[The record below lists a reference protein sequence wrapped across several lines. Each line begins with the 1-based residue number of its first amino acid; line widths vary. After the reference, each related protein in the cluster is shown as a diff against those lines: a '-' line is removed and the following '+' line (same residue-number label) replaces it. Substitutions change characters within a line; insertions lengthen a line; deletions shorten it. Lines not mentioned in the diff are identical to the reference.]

1 MVPVAAAFFAR
12 AFVDIK
18 ESEYDKIVDVD
29 QKGQYFLVQAA
40 ARSMIRGGRDGK
52 VVTVASV
59 AYRGEDMPKLAMM
72 TAYNSAKA
80 GVVGMTRGIAKELK
94 QYGIN
99 VNCVAPGGMVT
110 PGAIFNNAATAAL
123 YGAEWT
129 HYVTE
134 YGSSVPVA
142 SNPDEIARMILTMCT
157 PMSDFMYGQLI
168 EVDGGVKQ
176 SNAAQVI
183 DAGADVLVMGTG
195 LFRADDP
202 KAVVKTLSV
211 AKQQMVEIT
220 KALSHENTRLLILDE
235 PSAVLTDTEIDDL
248 FVFIRQL
255 KKTGVGI
262 IYISHRL
269 DEIFGLCSNVSV
281 LRDGCH
287 IDTIPVASV
296 DRQGL
301 INMMV
306 GREMGQEYPK
316 EVGNV
321 GGTILEVKNLSRGI
335 LQDISF
341 EVKSGEVFGISGLV
355 GAGRTE
361 LARAILGIDKP
372 ESGEVYVRGKKV
384 HYRTFADAIRDG
396 LGLIP
401 EDRKLQGLV
410 QIMSVKRNTTLVNMK
425 RVLRAGVI
433 SSSLEEK
440 LSKEYADKLHVVTPS
455 METEVQYLSGGNQ
468 QKVVIAKWLFQ
479 NSEILFL
486 DEPTRGI
493 DVGAKA
499 EIYRLINRMA
509 KEGKTIIMIS
519 SEMPELL
526 GMCDRIMVMHEG
538 HKMGELNAAEATQE
552 KIMALCS

>member
-1 MVPVAAAFFAR
+1 MDNNYILTLKNITKEFPGVKALDDVTINIERGTIHGLVGENGAGKSTL
-12 AFVDIK
+12 IK
-18 ESEYDKIVDVD
+18 ILAGIY
-29 QKGQYFLVQAA
+29 QPNKGEIIL
-40 ARSMIRGGRDGK
+40 DGK
-52 VVTVASV
+52 PCRFNSPIEARRAGISVVHQ
-59 AYRGEDMPKLAMM
+59 EIKLA
-72 TAYNSAKA
+72 
-80 GVVGMTRGIAKELK
+80 E
-94 QYGIN
+94 
-99 VNCVAPGGMVT
+99 P
-110 PGAIFNNAATAAL
+110 
-123 YGAEWT
+123 
-129 HYVTE
+129 
-134 YGSSVPVA
+134 
-142 SNPDEIARMILTMCT
+142 
-157 PMSDFMYGQLI
+157 
-168 EVDGGVKQ
+168 
-176 SNAAQVI
+176 
-183 DAGADVLVMGTG
+183 
-195 LFRADDP
+195 
-202 KAVVKTLSV
+202 LSV
-211 AKQQMVEIT
+211 AENMFLGNVQLKNGLVDWKGMRRRAREIVEDLGMDIDINAQVSSLTVAKKQIVEIMH
-220 KALSHENTRLLILDE
+220 AINNNSRILIMDE
-235 PSAVLTDTEIDDL
+235 PSAVLTDRELEVMFRI
-248 FVFIRQL
+248 VKQL
-255 KKTGVGI
+255 RDEGITI

-425 RVLRAGVI
+425 RVLHAGVI

-440 LSKEYADKLHVVTPS
+440 LSKEYANKLHVVTPS

-538 HKMGELNAAEATQE
+538 HKMGELNAAEATQA

>member
-1 MVPVAAAFFAR
+1 MDNNYILTLKNITKEFPGVKALDDVTINIERGTIHGLVGENGAGKSTL
-12 AFVDIK
+12 IK
-18 ESEYDKIVDVD
+18 ILAGIY
-29 QKGQYFLVQAA
+29 QPNKGEIIL
-40 ARSMIRGGRDGK
+40 DGK
-52 VVTVASV
+52 PCRFNSPIEARRAGISVVHQ
-59 AYRGEDMPKLAMM
+59 EIKLA
-72 TAYNSAKA
+72 
-80 GVVGMTRGIAKELK
+80 E
-94 QYGIN
+94 
-99 VNCVAPGGMVT
+99 P
-110 PGAIFNNAATAAL
+110 
-123 YGAEWT
+123 
-129 HYVTE
+129 
-134 YGSSVPVA
+134 
-142 SNPDEIARMILTMCT
+142 
-157 PMSDFMYGQLI
+157 
-168 EVDGGVKQ
+168 
-176 SNAAQVI
+176 
-183 DAGADVLVMGTG
+183 
-195 LFRADDP
+195 
-202 KAVVKTLSV
+202 LSV
-211 AKQQMVEIT
+211 AENMFLGNVQLKNGLVDWKGMRRRAREIVEDLGMDIDINAQVSSLTVAKKQIVEIMH
-220 KALSHENTRLLILDE
+220 AINNNSRILIMDE
-235 PSAVLTDTEIDDL
+235 PSAVLTDRELEVMFRI
-248 FVFIRQL
+248 VKQL
-255 KKTGVGI
+255 RDEGITI

-306 GREMGQEYPK
+306 GRVMGQEYPK

-538 HKMGELNAAEATQE
+538 HKMGELNAAEATQA

>member
-1 MVPVAAAFFAR
+1 MDNNYILTLKNITKEFPGVKALDDVTINIERGTIHGLVGENGAGKSTL
-12 AFVDIK
+12 IK
-18 ESEYDKIVDVD
+18 VLAGIY
-29 QKGQYFLVQAA
+29 QPNKGEIIL
-40 ARSMIRGGRDGK
+40 DGK
-52 VVTVASV
+52 PCRFNSPIEARRAGISVVHQ
-59 AYRGEDMPKLAMM
+59 EIKLA
-72 TAYNSAKA
+72 
-80 GVVGMTRGIAKELK
+80 E
-94 QYGIN
+94 
-99 VNCVAPGGMVT
+99 P
-110 PGAIFNNAATAAL
+110 
-123 YGAEWT
+123 
-129 HYVTE
+129 
-134 YGSSVPVA
+134 
-142 SNPDEIARMILTMCT
+142 
-157 PMSDFMYGQLI
+157 
-168 EVDGGVKQ
+168 
-176 SNAAQVI
+176 
-183 DAGADVLVMGTG
+183 
-195 LFRADDP
+195 
-202 KAVVKTLSV
+202 LSV
-211 AKQQMVEIT
+211 AENMFLGNVQLKNGLVDWKGMRRRAREIVEDLGMDIDINAQVSSLTVAKKQIVEIMH
-220 KALSHENTRLLILDE
+220 AINNNSRILIMDE
-235 PSAVLTDTEIDDL
+235 PSAVLTDRELEVMFRI
-248 FVFIRQL
+248 VKQL
-255 KKTGVGI
+255 RDEGITI

-296 DRQGL
+296 DRPGL

>member
-1 MVPVAAAFFAR
+1 MDNNYILTLKNITKEFPGVKALDDVTINIERGTIHGLVGENGAGKSTL
-12 AFVDIK
+12 IK
-18 ESEYDKIVDVD
+18 VLAGIYRPN
-29 QKGQYFLVQAA
+29 KGEIIL
-40 ARSMIRGGRDGK
+40 DGK
-52 VVTVASV
+52 PCRFNSPIEARRAGISVVHQ
-59 AYRGEDMPKLAMM
+59 EIKLA
-72 TAYNSAKA
+72 
-80 GVVGMTRGIAKELK
+80 E
-94 QYGIN
+94 
-99 VNCVAPGGMVT
+99 P
-110 PGAIFNNAATAAL
+110 
-123 YGAEWT
+123 
-129 HYVTE
+129 
-134 YGSSVPVA
+134 
-142 SNPDEIARMILTMCT
+142 
-157 PMSDFMYGQLI
+157 
-168 EVDGGVKQ
+168 
-176 SNAAQVI
+176 
-183 DAGADVLVMGTG
+183 
-195 LFRADDP
+195 
-202 KAVVKTLSV
+202 LSV
-211 AKQQMVEIT
+211 AENMFLGNVQLKNGLVDWKGMRRRAREIVEDLGMDIDINAQVSSLTVAKKQIVEIMH
-220 KALSHENTRLLILDE
+220 AINNNSRILIMDE
-235 PSAVLTDTEIDDL
+235 PSAVLTDRELEVMFRI
-248 FVFIRQL
+248 VKQL
-255 KKTGVGI
+255 RDKGITI

-479 NSEILFL
+479 NSEILIL

-538 HKMGELNAAEATQE
+538 HKMGELNAAEATQA

>member
-1 MVPVAAAFFAR
+1 MDNNYILTLKNITKEFPGVKALDDVTINIERGTIHGLVGENGAGKSTL
-12 AFVDIK
+12 IK
-18 ESEYDKIVDVD
+18 VLAGIY
-29 QKGQYFLVQAA
+29 QPNKGEIIL
-40 ARSMIRGGRDGK
+40 DGK
-52 VVTVASV
+52 PCRFNSPIEARRAGISVVHQ
-59 AYRGEDMPKLAMM
+59 EIKLA
-72 TAYNSAKA
+72 
-80 GVVGMTRGIAKELK
+80 E
-94 QYGIN
+94 
-99 VNCVAPGGMVT
+99 P
-110 PGAIFNNAATAAL
+110 
-123 YGAEWT
+123 
-129 HYVTE
+129 
-134 YGSSVPVA
+134 
-142 SNPDEIARMILTMCT
+142 
-157 PMSDFMYGQLI
+157 
-168 EVDGGVKQ
+168 
-176 SNAAQVI
+176 
-183 DAGADVLVMGTG
+183 
-195 LFRADDP
+195 
-202 KAVVKTLSV
+202 LSV
-211 AKQQMVEIT
+211 AENMFLGNVQLKNGLVDWKGMRRRAQEIVEDLGMDIDINAQVSSLTVAKKQIVEIMH
-220 KALSHENTRLLILDE
+220 AINNNSRILIMDE
-235 PSAVLTDTEIDDL
+235 PSAVLTDRELEVMFRI
-248 FVFIRQL
+248 VKQL
-255 KKTGVGI
+255 RDEGITI

-281 LRDGCH
+281 LRDGRH

-538 HKMGELNAAEATQE
+538 HKMGELNAAEATQA

>member
-1 MVPVAAAFFAR
+1 MDNNYILTLKNITKEFPGVKALDDVTINIERGTIHGLVGENGAGKSTL
-12 AFVDIK
+12 IK
-18 ESEYDKIVDVD
+18 ILAGIY
-29 QKGQYFLVQAA
+29 QPNKGEIIL
-40 ARSMIRGGRDGK
+40 DGK
-52 VVTVASV
+52 PCRFNSPIEARRAGISVVHQEIKLAEPLSVVENMFLGNVQLKNGLVDWKGMRRRAREIVEDLGMDIDINAQVSSLTVA
-59 AYRGEDMPKLAMM
+59 K
-72 TAYNSAKA
+72 
-80 GVVGMTRGIAKELK
+80 K
-94 QYGIN
+94 QI
-99 VNCVAPGGMVT
+99 
-110 PGAIFNNAATAAL
+110 
-123 YGAEWT
+123 
-129 HYVTE
+129 
-134 YGSSVPVA
+134 
-142 SNPDEIARMILTMCT
+142 
-157 PMSDFMYGQLI
+157 
-168 EVDGGVKQ
+168 
-176 SNAAQVI
+176 
-183 DAGADVLVMGTG
+183 
-195 LFRADDP
+195 
-202 KAVVKTLSV
+202 
-211 AKQQMVEIT
+211 VEIMH
-220 KALSHENTRLLILDE
+220 AINNNSRILIMDE
-235 PSAVLTDTEIDDL
+235 PSAVLTDRELEVMFRI
-248 FVFIRQL
+248 VKQL
-255 KKTGVGI
+255 RDEGITI

-526 GMCDRIMVMHEG
+526 GLCDRIMVMHEG

>member
-1 MVPVAAAFFAR
+1 MDNNYILTLKNITKEFPGVKALDDVTINIERGTIHGLVGENGAGKSTL
-12 AFVDIK
+12 IK
-18 ESEYDKIVDVD
+18 VLAGIY
-29 QKGQYFLVQAA
+29 QPNKGEIIL
-40 ARSMIRGGRDGK
+40 DGK
-52 VVTVASV
+52 PCRFNSPIEARRAGISVVHQ
-59 AYRGEDMPKLAMM
+59 EIKLA
-72 TAYNSAKA
+72 
-80 GVVGMTRGIAKELK
+80 E
-94 QYGIN
+94 
-99 VNCVAPGGMVT
+99 P
-110 PGAIFNNAATAAL
+110 
-123 YGAEWT
+123 
-129 HYVTE
+129 
-134 YGSSVPVA
+134 
-142 SNPDEIARMILTMCT
+142 
-157 PMSDFMYGQLI
+157 
-168 EVDGGVKQ
+168 
-176 SNAAQVI
+176 
-183 DAGADVLVMGTG
+183 
-195 LFRADDP
+195 
-202 KAVVKTLSV
+202 LSV
-211 AKQQMVEIT
+211 AENMFLGNVQLKNGLVDWKGMRRRAREIVEDLGMDIDINAQVSSLTVAKKQIVEIMH
-220 KALSHENTRLLILDE
+220 AINNNSRILIMDE
-235 PSAVLTDTEIDDL
+235 PSAVLTDRELEVMFRI
-248 FVFIRQL
+248 VKQL
-255 KKTGVGI
+255 RDEGITI

-321 GGTILEVKNLSRGI
+321 GGTILEVKNLRRGI

>member
-1 MVPVAAAFFAR
+1 MDNNYILTLKNITKEFPGVKALDDVTINIERGTIHGLVGENGAGKSTL
-12 AFVDIK
+12 IK
-18 ESEYDKIVDVD
+18 VLAGIY
-29 QKGQYFLVQAA
+29 QPNKGEIIL
-40 ARSMIRGGRDGK
+40 DGK
-52 VVTVASV
+52 PCRFNSPIEARRAGISVVHQ
-59 AYRGEDMPKLAMM
+59 EIKLA
-72 TAYNSAKA
+72 
-80 GVVGMTRGIAKELK
+80 E
-94 QYGIN
+94 
-99 VNCVAPGGMVT
+99 P
-110 PGAIFNNAATAAL
+110 
-123 YGAEWT
+123 
-129 HYVTE
+129 
-134 YGSSVPVA
+134 
-142 SNPDEIARMILTMCT
+142 
-157 PMSDFMYGQLI
+157 
-168 EVDGGVKQ
+168 
-176 SNAAQVI
+176 
-183 DAGADVLVMGTG
+183 
-195 LFRADDP
+195 
-202 KAVVKTLSV
+202 LSV
-211 AKQQMVEIT
+211 AENMFLGNVQLKNGLVDWKGMRRRAREIVEDLGMDIDINAQVSSLTVAKKQIVEIMH
-220 KALSHENTRLLILDE
+220 AINNNSRILIMDE
-235 PSAVLTDTEIDDL
+235 PSAGLTDRELEVMFRI
-248 FVFIRQL
+248 VKQL
-255 KKTGVGI
+255 RDKGITI

-538 HKMGELNAAEATQE
+538 HKMGELNAAEATQA

>member
-1 MVPVAAAFFAR
+1 MDNNYILTLKNITKEFPGVKALDDVTINIERGTIHGLVGENGAGKSTL
-12 AFVDIK
+12 IK
-18 ESEYDKIVDVD
+18 VLAGIY
-29 QKGQYFLVQAA
+29 QPNKGEIIL
-40 ARSMIRGGRDGK
+40 DGK
-52 VVTVASV
+52 PCRFNSPIEARRAGISVVHQ
-59 AYRGEDMPKLAMM
+59 EIKLA
-72 TAYNSAKA
+72 
-80 GVVGMTRGIAKELK
+80 E
-94 QYGIN
+94 
-99 VNCVAPGGMVT
+99 P
-110 PGAIFNNAATAAL
+110 
-123 YGAEWT
+123 
-129 HYVTE
+129 
-134 YGSSVPVA
+134 
-142 SNPDEIARMILTMCT
+142 
-157 PMSDFMYGQLI
+157 
-168 EVDGGVKQ
+168 
-176 SNAAQVI
+176 
-183 DAGADVLVMGTG
+183 
-195 LFRADDP
+195 
-202 KAVVKTLSV
+202 LSV
-211 AKQQMVEIT
+211 AENMFLGNVQLKNGLVDWKGMRRRAREIVEDLGMDIDINAQVSSLTVAKKQIVEIMH
-220 KALSHENTRLLILDE
+220 AINNNSRILIMDE
-235 PSAVLTDTEIDDL
+235 PSAVLTDRELEVMFRI
-248 FVFIRQL
+248 VKQL
-255 KKTGVGI
+255 RDEGITI

-401 EDRKLQGLV
+401 EDRKIQGLV

>member
-1 MVPVAAAFFAR
+1 MGKVLLEMRSITKEFPGVKALDDVTINIERGTIHGLVGENGAGKSTL
-12 AFVDIK
+12 IK
-18 ESEYDKIVDVD
+18 VLAGIY
-29 QKGQYFLVQAA
+29 QPNKGEIIL
-40 ARSMIRGGRDGK
+40 DGK
-52 VVTVASV
+52 PCRFNSPIEARRAGISVVHQ
-59 AYRGEDMPKLAMM
+59 EIKLA
-72 TAYNSAKA
+72 
-80 GVVGMTRGIAKELK
+80 E
-94 QYGIN
+94 
-99 VNCVAPGGMVT
+99 P
-110 PGAIFNNAATAAL
+110 
-123 YGAEWT
+123 
-129 HYVTE
+129 
-134 YGSSVPVA
+134 
-142 SNPDEIARMILTMCT
+142 
-157 PMSDFMYGQLI
+157 
-168 EVDGGVKQ
+168 
-176 SNAAQVI
+176 
-183 DAGADVLVMGTG
+183 
-195 LFRADDP
+195 
-202 KAVVKTLSV
+202 LSV
-211 AKQQMVEIT
+211 AENMFLGNVQLKNGLVDWKGMRRRAREIVEDLGMDIDINAQVSSLTVAKKQIVEIMH
-220 KALSHENTRLLILDE
+220 AINNNSRILIMDE
-235 PSAVLTDTEIDDL
+235 PSAVLTDRELEVMFRI
-248 FVFIRQL
+248 VKQL
-255 KKTGVGI
+255 RDEGITI

>member
-1 MVPVAAAFFAR
+1 MDNNYILTLKNITKEFPGVKALDDVTINIERGTIHGLVGENGAGKSTL
-12 AFVDIK
+12 IK
-18 ESEYDKIVDVD
+18 VLAGIY
-29 QKGQYFLVQAA
+29 QPNKGEIIL
-40 ARSMIRGGRDGK
+40 DGK
-52 VVTVASV
+52 PCRFNSPIEARRAGISVVHQ
-59 AYRGEDMPKLAMM
+59 EIKLA
-72 TAYNSAKA
+72 
-80 GVVGMTRGIAKELK
+80 E
-94 QYGIN
+94 
-99 VNCVAPGGMVT
+99 P
-110 PGAIFNNAATAAL
+110 
-123 YGAEWT
+123 
-129 HYVTE
+129 
-134 YGSSVPVA
+134 
-142 SNPDEIARMILTMCT
+142 
-157 PMSDFMYGQLI
+157 
-168 EVDGGVKQ
+168 
-176 SNAAQVI
+176 
-183 DAGADVLVMGTG
+183 
-195 LFRADDP
+195 
-202 KAVVKTLSV
+202 LSV
-211 AKQQMVEIT
+211 AENMFLGNVQLKNGLVDWKGMRRRAREIVEDLGMDIDINAQVSSLTVAKKQIVEIMH
-220 KALSHENTRLLILDE
+220 AINNNSRILIMDE
-235 PSAVLTDTEIDDL
+235 PSAVLTDRELEVMFRI
-248 FVFIRQL
+248 VKQL
-255 KKTGVGI
+255 RDEGITI

-509 KEGKTIIMIS
+509 KDGKTIIIIS

>member
-1 MVPVAAAFFAR
+1 M
-12 AFVDIK
+12 DNNYILTLKNITK
-18 ESEYDKIVDVD
+18 EFPGVKALDDVTINIERGTIHGLVGENGAGKSTLMKVLAGIY
-29 QKGQYFLVQAA
+29 QPNKGEIIL
-40 ARSMIRGGRDGK
+40 DGK
-52 VVTVASV
+52 PCRFNSPIEARRAGISVVHQ
-59 AYRGEDMPKLAMM
+59 EIKLA
-72 TAYNSAKA
+72 
-80 GVVGMTRGIAKELK
+80 E
-94 QYGIN
+94 
-99 VNCVAPGGMVT
+99 P
-110 PGAIFNNAATAAL
+110 
-123 YGAEWT
+123 
-129 HYVTE
+129 
-134 YGSSVPVA
+134 
-142 SNPDEIARMILTMCT
+142 
-157 PMSDFMYGQLI
+157 
-168 EVDGGVKQ
+168 
-176 SNAAQVI
+176 
-183 DAGADVLVMGTG
+183 
-195 LFRADDP
+195 
-202 KAVVKTLSV
+202 LSV
-211 AKQQMVEIT
+211 AENMFLGNVQLKNGLVDWKGMRRRAREIVEDLGMDIDINAQVSSLTVAKKQIVEIMH
-220 KALSHENTRLLILDE
+220 AINNNSRILIMDE
-235 PSAVLTDTEIDDL
+235 PSAVLTDRELEVMFRI
-248 FVFIRQL
+248 VKQL
-255 KKTGVGI
+255 RDEGITI

-538 HKMGELNAAEATQE
+538 HKMGELNAAEATQA

>member
-1 MVPVAAAFFAR
+1 M
-12 AFVDIK
+12 
-18 ESEYDKIVDVD
+18 SEYLVEMNDITVQFPGVLALDHVHFDAKPGEVHVLLGENGAGKSTLIKILAGIYRPN
-29 QKGQYFLVQAA
+29 KGEIIL
-40 ARSMIRGGRDGK
+40 DGK
-52 VVTVASV
+52 PCRFNSPIEARRAGISVVHQ
-59 AYRGEDMPKLAMM
+59 EIKLA
-72 TAYNSAKA
+72 
-80 GVVGMTRGIAKELK
+80 E
-94 QYGIN
+94 
-99 VNCVAPGGMVT
+99 P
-110 PGAIFNNAATAAL
+110 
-123 YGAEWT
+123 
-129 HYVTE
+129 
-134 YGSSVPVA
+134 
-142 SNPDEIARMILTMCT
+142 
-157 PMSDFMYGQLI
+157 
-168 EVDGGVKQ
+168 
-176 SNAAQVI
+176 
-183 DAGADVLVMGTG
+183 
-195 LFRADDP
+195 
-202 KAVVKTLSV
+202 LSV
-211 AKQQMVEIT
+211 AENMFLGNVQLKNGLVDWKGMRRRAREIVEDLGMDIDINAQVSSLTVAKKQIVEIMH
-220 KALSHENTRLLILDE
+220 AINNNSRILIMDE
-235 PSAVLTDTEIDDL
+235 PSAVLTDRELEVMFRI
-248 FVFIRQL
+248 VKQL
-255 KKTGVGI
+255 RDEGITI

-425 RVLRAGVI
+425 RVLHAGVI

-538 HKMGELNAAEATQE
+538 HKMGELNAAEATQA

>member
-1 MVPVAAAFFAR
+1 MDNNYILTLKNITKEFPGVKALDDVTINIERGTIHGLVGENGAGKSTL
-12 AFVDIK
+12 IK
-18 ESEYDKIVDVD
+18 VLAGIY
-29 QKGQYFLVQAA
+29 QPNKGEIIL
-40 ARSMIRGGRDGK
+40 DGK
-52 VVTVASV
+52 PCRFNSPIEARRAGISVVHQ
-59 AYRGEDMPKLAMM
+59 EIKLA
-72 TAYNSAKA
+72 
-80 GVVGMTRGIAKELK
+80 E
-94 QYGIN
+94 
-99 VNCVAPGGMVT
+99 P
-110 PGAIFNNAATAAL
+110 
-123 YGAEWT
+123 
-129 HYVTE
+129 
-134 YGSSVPVA
+134 
-142 SNPDEIARMILTMCT
+142 
-157 PMSDFMYGQLI
+157 
-168 EVDGGVKQ
+168 
-176 SNAAQVI
+176 
-183 DAGADVLVMGTG
+183 
-195 LFRADDP
+195 
-202 KAVVKTLSV
+202 LSV
-211 AKQQMVEIT
+211 AENMFLGNVQLKNGLVDWKGMRRRAREIVEDLGMDIDINAQVSSLTVAKKQIVEIMH
-220 KALSHENTRLLILDE
+220 AINNNSRILIMDE
-235 PSAVLTDTEIDDL
+235 PSAVLTDRELEVMFRI
-248 FVFIRQL
+248 VKQL
-255 KKTGVGI
+255 RDKGITI

-281 LRDGCH
+281 LRDGRH
-287 IDTIPVASV
+287 IDTIPVTSV

>member
-1 MVPVAAAFFAR
+1 MDNNYILTLKNITKEFPGVKALDDVTINIERGTIHGLVGENGAGKSTL
-12 AFVDIK
+12 IK
-18 ESEYDKIVDVD
+18 VLAGIY
-29 QKGQYFLVQAA
+29 QPNKGEIIL
-40 ARSMIRGGRDGK
+40 DGK
-52 VVTVASV
+52 PCRFNSPIEARRAGISVVHQ
-59 AYRGEDMPKLAMM
+59 EIKLA
-72 TAYNSAKA
+72 
-80 GVVGMTRGIAKELK
+80 E
-94 QYGIN
+94 
-99 VNCVAPGGMVT
+99 P
-110 PGAIFNNAATAAL
+110 
-123 YGAEWT
+123 
-129 HYVTE
+129 
-134 YGSSVPVA
+134 
-142 SNPDEIARMILTMCT
+142 
-157 PMSDFMYGQLI
+157 
-168 EVDGGVKQ
+168 
-176 SNAAQVI
+176 
-183 DAGADVLVMGTG
+183 
-195 LFRADDP
+195 
-202 KAVVKTLSV
+202 LSV
-211 AKQQMVEIT
+211 AENMFLGNVQLKNGLVDWKGMRRRAREIVEDLGMDIDINAQVSSLTVAKKQIVEIMH
-220 KALSHENTRLLILDE
+220 AINNNSRILIMDE
-235 PSAVLTDTEIDDL
+235 PSAVLTDRELEVMFRI
-248 FVFIRQL
+248 VKQL
-255 KKTGVGI
+255 RDEGITI

>member
-1 MVPVAAAFFAR
+1 MDNNYILTLKNITKEFPGVKALDDVTINIERGTIHGLVGENGAGKSTL
-12 AFVDIK
+12 IK
-18 ESEYDKIVDVD
+18 VLAGIY
-29 QKGQYFLVQAA
+29 QPNKGEIIL
-40 ARSMIRGGRDGK
+40 DGK
-52 VVTVASV
+52 PCRFNSPIEARRAGISVVHQ
-59 AYRGEDMPKLAMM
+59 EIKLA
-72 TAYNSAKA
+72 
-80 GVVGMTRGIAKELK
+80 E
-94 QYGIN
+94 
-99 VNCVAPGGMVT
+99 P
-110 PGAIFNNAATAAL
+110 
-123 YGAEWT
+123 
-129 HYVTE
+129 
-134 YGSSVPVA
+134 
-142 SNPDEIARMILTMCT
+142 
-157 PMSDFMYGQLI
+157 
-168 EVDGGVKQ
+168 
-176 SNAAQVI
+176 
-183 DAGADVLVMGTG
+183 
-195 LFRADDP
+195 
-202 KAVVKTLSV
+202 LSV
-211 AKQQMVEIT
+211 AENMFLGNVQLKNGLVDWKGMRRRAREIVEDLGMDIDINAQVSSLTVAKKQIVEIMH
-220 KALSHENTRLLILDE
+220 AINNNSRILIMDE
-235 PSAVLTDTEIDDL
+235 PSAVLTDRELEVMFRI
-248 FVFIRQL
+248 VKQL
-255 KKTGVGI
+255 RDEGITI

-281 LRDGCH
+281 LRDGRH

-538 HKMGELNAAEATQE
+538 HKMGELNAAEATQA

>member
-1 MVPVAAAFFAR
+1 MDNNYILTLKNITKEFPGVKALDDVTINIERGTIHGLVGENGAGKSTL
-12 AFVDIK
+12 IK
-18 ESEYDKIVDVD
+18 VLAGIY
-29 QKGQYFLVQAA
+29 QPNKGEIIL
-40 ARSMIRGGRDGK
+40 DGK
-52 VVTVASV
+52 PCRFNSPIEARRAGISVVHQ
-59 AYRGEDMPKLAMM
+59 EIKLA
-72 TAYNSAKA
+72 
-80 GVVGMTRGIAKELK
+80 E
-94 QYGIN
+94 
-99 VNCVAPGGMVT
+99 P
-110 PGAIFNNAATAAL
+110 
-123 YGAEWT
+123 
-129 HYVTE
+129 
-134 YGSSVPVA
+134 
-142 SNPDEIARMILTMCT
+142 
-157 PMSDFMYGQLI
+157 
-168 EVDGGVKQ
+168 
-176 SNAAQVI
+176 
-183 DAGADVLVMGTG
+183 
-195 LFRADDP
+195 
-202 KAVVKTLSV
+202 LSV
-211 AKQQMVEIT
+211 AENMFLGNVQLKNGLVDWKGMRRRAREIVEDLGMDIDINAQVSSLTVAKKQIVEIMH
-220 KALSHENTRLLILDE
+220 AINNNSRILIMDE
-235 PSAVLTDTEIDDL
+235 PSAVLTDRELEVMFRI
-248 FVFIRQL
+248 VKQL
-255 KKTGVGI
+255 RDKGITI

-440 LSKEYADKLHVVTPS
+440 LSKEYANKLHVVTPS

-526 GMCDRIMVMHEG
+526 GLCDRIMVMHEG

>member
-1 MVPVAAAFFAR
+1 MDNNYILTLKNITKEFPGVKALDDVTINIERGTIHGLVGENGAGKSTL
-12 AFVDIK
+12 IK
-18 ESEYDKIVDVD
+18 VLAGIY
-29 QKGQYFLVQAA
+29 QPNKGEIIL
-40 ARSMIRGGRDGK
+40 DGK
-52 VVTVASV
+52 PCRFNSPIEARRAGISVVHQ
-59 AYRGEDMPKLAMM
+59 EIKLA
-72 TAYNSAKA
+72 
-80 GVVGMTRGIAKELK
+80 E
-94 QYGIN
+94 
-99 VNCVAPGGMVT
+99 P
-110 PGAIFNNAATAAL
+110 
-123 YGAEWT
+123 
-129 HYVTE
+129 
-134 YGSSVPVA
+134 
-142 SNPDEIARMILTMCT
+142 
-157 PMSDFMYGQLI
+157 
-168 EVDGGVKQ
+168 
-176 SNAAQVI
+176 
-183 DAGADVLVMGTG
+183 
-195 LFRADDP
+195 
-202 KAVVKTLSV
+202 LSV
-211 AKQQMVEIT
+211 AENMFLGNVQLKNGLVDWKGMRRRAREIVEDLGMDIDINAQVSSLTVAKKQIVEIMH
-220 KALSHENTRLLILDE
+220 AINNNSRILIMDE
-235 PSAVLTDTEIDDL
+235 PSAVLTDRELEVMFRI
-248 FVFIRQL
+248 VKQL
-255 KKTGVGI
+255 RDEGITI

-281 LRDGCH
+281 LRDGRH

-316 EVGNV
+316 EAGNV

-538 HKMGELNAAEATQE
+538 HKMGELNAAEATQA

>member
-1 MVPVAAAFFAR
+1 MDNNYILTLKNITKEFPGVKALDDVTINIERGTIHGLVGENGAGKSTL
-12 AFVDIK
+12 IK
-18 ESEYDKIVDVD
+18 VLAGIY
-29 QKGQYFLVQAA
+29 QTNKGEIIL
-40 ARSMIRGGRDGK
+40 DGK
-52 VVTVASV
+52 PCRFNSPIEARRAGISVVHQ
-59 AYRGEDMPKLAMM
+59 EIKLA
-72 TAYNSAKA
+72 
-80 GVVGMTRGIAKELK
+80 E
-94 QYGIN
+94 
-99 VNCVAPGGMVT
+99 P
-110 PGAIFNNAATAAL
+110 
-123 YGAEWT
+123 
-129 HYVTE
+129 
-134 YGSSVPVA
+134 
-142 SNPDEIARMILTMCT
+142 
-157 PMSDFMYGQLI
+157 
-168 EVDGGVKQ
+168 
-176 SNAAQVI
+176 
-183 DAGADVLVMGTG
+183 
-195 LFRADDP
+195 
-202 KAVVKTLSV
+202 LSV
-211 AKQQMVEIT
+211 AENMFLGNVQLKNGLVDWKGMRRRAREIVEDLGMDIDINAQVSSLTVAKKQIVEIMH
-220 KALSHENTRLLILDE
+220 AINNNSRILIMDE
-235 PSAVLTDTEIDDL
+235 PSAVLTDRELEVMFRI
-248 FVFIRQL
+248 VKQL
-255 KKTGVGI
+255 RDEGITI

>member
-1 MVPVAAAFFAR
+1 MDNNYILTLKNITKEFPGVKALDDVTINIERGTIHGLVGENGAGKSTL
-12 AFVDIK
+12 IK
-18 ESEYDKIVDVD
+18 VLAGIY
-29 QKGQYFLVQAA
+29 QPNKGEIIL
-40 ARSMIRGGRDGK
+40 DGK
-52 VVTVASV
+52 PSRFNSPIEARRAGISVVHQ
-59 AYRGEDMPKLAMM
+59 EIKLA
-72 TAYNSAKA
+72 
-80 GVVGMTRGIAKELK
+80 E
-94 QYGIN
+94 
-99 VNCVAPGGMVT
+99 P
-110 PGAIFNNAATAAL
+110 
-123 YGAEWT
+123 
-129 HYVTE
+129 
-134 YGSSVPVA
+134 
-142 SNPDEIARMILTMCT
+142 
-157 PMSDFMYGQLI
+157 
-168 EVDGGVKQ
+168 
-176 SNAAQVI
+176 
-183 DAGADVLVMGTG
+183 
-195 LFRADDP
+195 
-202 KAVVKTLSV
+202 LSV
-211 AKQQMVEIT
+211 AENMFLGNVQLKNGLVDWKGMRRRAREIVEDLGMDIDINAQVSSLTVAKKQIVEIMH
-220 KALSHENTRLLILDE
+220 AINNNSRILIMDE
-235 PSAVLTDTEIDDL
+235 PSAVLTDRELEVMFRI
-248 FVFIRQL
+248 VKQL
-255 KKTGVGI
+255 RDKGITI

-281 LRDGCH
+281 LRDGRH

-538 HKMGELNAAEATQE
+538 HKMGELNAAEATQA

>member
-1 MVPVAAAFFAR
+1 MDNNYILTLKNITKEFPGVKALDDVTINIERGTIHGLVGENGAGKSTL
-12 AFVDIK
+12 IK
-18 ESEYDKIVDVD
+18 VLAGIYQPNEGEII
-29 QKGQYFLVQAA
+29 L
-40 ARSMIRGGRDGK
+40 DGK
-52 VVTVASV
+52 PCRFNSPIEARRAGISVVHQ
-59 AYRGEDMPKLAMM
+59 EIKLA
-72 TAYNSAKA
+72 
-80 GVVGMTRGIAKELK
+80 E
-94 QYGIN
+94 
-99 VNCVAPGGMVT
+99 P
-110 PGAIFNNAATAAL
+110 
-123 YGAEWT
+123 
-129 HYVTE
+129 
-134 YGSSVPVA
+134 
-142 SNPDEIARMILTMCT
+142 
-157 PMSDFMYGQLI
+157 
-168 EVDGGVKQ
+168 
-176 SNAAQVI
+176 
-183 DAGADVLVMGTG
+183 
-195 LFRADDP
+195 
-202 KAVVKTLSV
+202 LSV
-211 AKQQMVEIT
+211 AENMFLGNVQLKNGLVDWKGMRRRAQEIVEDLGMDIDINAQVSSLTVAKKQIVEIMH
-220 KALSHENTRLLILDE
+220 AINNNSRILIMDE
-235 PSAVLTDTEIDDL
+235 PSAVLTDRELEVMFRI
-248 FVFIRQL
+248 VKQL
-255 KKTGVGI
+255 RDKGITI

-281 LRDGCH
+281 LRDGRH

-425 RVLRAGVI
+425 RVLRGGVI

-499 EIYRLINRMA
+499 EIYRLINQMA

>member
-1 MVPVAAAFFAR
+1 MDNNYILTLKNITKEFPGVKALDDVTINIERGTIHGLVGENGAGKSTL
-12 AFVDIK
+12 IK
-18 ESEYDKIVDVD
+18 VLAGIY
-29 QKGQYFLVQAA
+29 QPNKGEIIL
-40 ARSMIRGGRDGK
+40 DGK
-52 VVTVASV
+52 PCRFNSPIEARRAGISVVHQ
-59 AYRGEDMPKLAMM
+59 EIKLA
-72 TAYNSAKA
+72 
-80 GVVGMTRGIAKELK
+80 E
-94 QYGIN
+94 
-99 VNCVAPGGMVT
+99 P
-110 PGAIFNNAATAAL
+110 
-123 YGAEWT
+123 
-129 HYVTE
+129 
-134 YGSSVPVA
+134 
-142 SNPDEIARMILTMCT
+142 
-157 PMSDFMYGQLI
+157 
-168 EVDGGVKQ
+168 
-176 SNAAQVI
+176 
-183 DAGADVLVMGTG
+183 
-195 LFRADDP
+195 
-202 KAVVKTLSV
+202 LSV
-211 AKQQMVEIT
+211 AENMFLGNVQLKNGLVDWKGMRRRAREIVEDLGMDIDINAQVSSLTVAKKQIVEIMH
-220 KALSHENTRLLILDE
+220 AINNNSRILIMDE
-235 PSAVLTDTEIDDL
+235 PSAVLTDRELEVMFRI
-248 FVFIRQL
+248 VKQL
-255 KKTGVGI
+255 RDEGITI

-281 LRDGCH
+281 LRDGRH

-493 DVGAKA
+493 DVGAKV

>member
-1 MVPVAAAFFAR
+1 MDNNYILTLKNITKEFPGVKALDDVTINIERGTIHGLVGENGAGKSTL
-12 AFVDIK
+12 IK
-18 ESEYDKIVDVD
+18 VLAGIY
-29 QKGQYFLVQAA
+29 QTNKGEIIL
-40 ARSMIRGGRDGK
+40 DGK
-52 VVTVASV
+52 PCRFNSPIEARRAGISVVHQ
-59 AYRGEDMPKLAMM
+59 EIKLA
-72 TAYNSAKA
+72 
-80 GVVGMTRGIAKELK
+80 E
-94 QYGIN
+94 
-99 VNCVAPGGMVT
+99 P
-110 PGAIFNNAATAAL
+110 
-123 YGAEWT
+123 
-129 HYVTE
+129 
-134 YGSSVPVA
+134 
-142 SNPDEIARMILTMCT
+142 
-157 PMSDFMYGQLI
+157 
-168 EVDGGVKQ
+168 
-176 SNAAQVI
+176 
-183 DAGADVLVMGTG
+183 
-195 LFRADDP
+195 
-202 KAVVKTLSV
+202 LSV
-211 AKQQMVEIT
+211 AENMFLGNVQLKNGLVDWKGMRRRAREIVEDLGMDIDINAQVSSLTVAKKQIVEIMH
-220 KALSHENTRLLILDE
+220 AINNNSRILIMDE
-235 PSAVLTDTEIDDL
+235 PSAVLTDRELEVMFRI
-248 FVFIRQL
+248 VKQL
-255 KKTGVGI
+255 RDKGITI

-281 LRDGCH
+281 LRDGRH

-526 GMCDRIMVMHEG
+526 GLCDRIMVMHEG

>member
-1 MVPVAAAFFAR
+1 MDNNYILTLKNITKEFPGVKALDDVTINIERGTIHGLVGENGAGKSTL
-12 AFVDIK
+12 IK
-18 ESEYDKIVDVD
+18 VLAGIY
-29 QKGQYFLVQAA
+29 QPNKGEIIL
-40 ARSMIRGGRDGK
+40 DGK
-52 VVTVASV
+52 PCRFNSPIEARRAGISVVHQ
-59 AYRGEDMPKLAMM
+59 EIKLA
-72 TAYNSAKA
+72 
-80 GVVGMTRGIAKELK
+80 E
-94 QYGIN
+94 
-99 VNCVAPGGMVT
+99 P
-110 PGAIFNNAATAAL
+110 
-123 YGAEWT
+123 
-129 HYVTE
+129 
-134 YGSSVPVA
+134 
-142 SNPDEIARMILTMCT
+142 
-157 PMSDFMYGQLI
+157 
-168 EVDGGVKQ
+168 
-176 SNAAQVI
+176 
-183 DAGADVLVMGTG
+183 
-195 LFRADDP
+195 
-202 KAVVKTLSV
+202 LSV
-211 AKQQMVEIT
+211 AENMFLGNVQLKNGLVDWKGMRRRAREIVEDLGMDIDINAQVSSLTVAKKQIVEIMH
-220 KALSHENTRLLILDE
+220 AINNNSRILIMDE
-235 PSAVLTDTEIDDL
+235 PSAVLTDRELEVMFRI
-248 FVFIRQL
+248 VKQL
-255 KKTGVGI
+255 RDEGITI

-401 EDRKLQGLV
+401 EDRKLQGLI

-440 LSKEYADKLHVVTPS
+440 LSKEYTDKLHVVTPS

-538 HKMGELNAAEATQE
+538 HKMGELDAAEATQE
-552 KIMALCS
+552 KIMALCV

>member
-1 MVPVAAAFFAR
+1 MDNNYILTLKNITKEFPGVKALDDVTINIERGTIHGLVGENGAGKSTL
-12 AFVDIK
+12 IK
-18 ESEYDKIVDVD
+18 VLAGIY
-29 QKGQYFLVQAA
+29 QPNKGEIIL
-40 ARSMIRGGRDGK
+40 DGK
-52 VVTVASV
+52 PCRFNSPIEARRAGISVVHQ
-59 AYRGEDMPKLAMM
+59 EIKLA
-72 TAYNSAKA
+72 
-80 GVVGMTRGIAKELK
+80 E
-94 QYGIN
+94 
-99 VNCVAPGGMVT
+99 P
-110 PGAIFNNAATAAL
+110 
-123 YGAEWT
+123 
-129 HYVTE
+129 
-134 YGSSVPVA
+134 
-142 SNPDEIARMILTMCT
+142 
-157 PMSDFMYGQLI
+157 
-168 EVDGGVKQ
+168 
-176 SNAAQVI
+176 
-183 DAGADVLVMGTG
+183 
-195 LFRADDP
+195 
-202 KAVVKTLSV
+202 LSV
-211 AKQQMVEIT
+211 AENMFLGNVQLKNGLVDWKGMRRRAREIVEDLGMDIDINAQVSSLTVAKKQIVEIMH
-220 KALSHENTRLLILDE
+220 AINNNSRILIMDE
-235 PSAVLTDTEIDDL
+235 PSAVLTDRELEVMFRI
-248 FVFIRQL
+248 VKQL
-255 KKTGVGI
+255 RDEGITI

-372 ESGEVYVRGKKV
+372 ESGEIYVRGKKV

-526 GMCDRIMVMHEG
+526 GLCDRIMVMHEG

>member
-1 MVPVAAAFFAR
+1 MDNNYILTLKNITKEFPGVKALDDVTINIERGTIHGLVGENGAGKSTL
-12 AFVDIK
+12 IK
-18 ESEYDKIVDVD
+18 ILAGIY
-29 QKGQYFLVQAA
+29 QPNKGEIIL
-40 ARSMIRGGRDGK
+40 DGK
-52 VVTVASV
+52 PCRFNSPIEARRAGISVVHQ
-59 AYRGEDMPKLAMM
+59 EIKLA
-72 TAYNSAKA
+72 
-80 GVVGMTRGIAKELK
+80 E
-94 QYGIN
+94 
-99 VNCVAPGGMVT
+99 P
-110 PGAIFNNAATAAL
+110 
-123 YGAEWT
+123 
-129 HYVTE
+129 
-134 YGSSVPVA
+134 
-142 SNPDEIARMILTMCT
+142 
-157 PMSDFMYGQLI
+157 
-168 EVDGGVKQ
+168 
-176 SNAAQVI
+176 
-183 DAGADVLVMGTG
+183 
-195 LFRADDP
+195 
-202 KAVVKTLSV
+202 LSV
-211 AKQQMVEIT
+211 AENMFLGNVQLKNGLVDWKGMRRRAREIVEDLGMDIDINAQVSSLTVAKKQIVEIMH
-220 KALSHENTRLLILDE
+220 AINNNSRILIMDE
-235 PSAVLTDTEIDDL
+235 PSAVLTDRELEVMFRI
-248 FVFIRQL
+248 VKQL
-255 KKTGVGI
+255 RDEGITI

-425 RVLRAGVI
+425 RVLHAGVI